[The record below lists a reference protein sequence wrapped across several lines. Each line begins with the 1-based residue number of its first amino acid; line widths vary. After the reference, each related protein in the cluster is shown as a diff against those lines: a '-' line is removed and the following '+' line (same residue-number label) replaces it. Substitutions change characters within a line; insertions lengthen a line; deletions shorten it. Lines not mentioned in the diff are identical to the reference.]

1 MGGYA
6 SDGKNV
12 LFLGYDDVSTDTD
25 TVGWFHREI
34 LGEEYGGMKALM
46 RLGVVRYLLKP
57 KMFETRVLI

>member
-25 TVGWFHREI
+25 TVGWFQGEI

-57 KMFETRVLI
+57 KMFETSVLI